1 MIGRT
6 IGADQIQ
13 EGAKNHCQPSREKP
27 CRVESKV
34 LRHQKDA
41 ARGVHAAQH
50 QQRPSENAVESL
62 HGFGLSPKMAVPT
75 RTQVEP
81 SSMATSKSCDMPI
94 ESSFMET
101 PGRSR
106 LAIASR
112 NSRIL
117 RKYGRESSGF
127 SV

>member
-34 LRHQKDA
+34 LRHQKNA

-81 SSMATSKSCDMPI
+81 SSMATSKSCDMPM
-94 ESSFMET
+94 ESTAMAT
-101 PGRSR
+101 PGSLRWAIWSRKSRSR
-106 LAIASR
+106 
-112 NSRIL
+112 
-117 RKYGRESSGF
+117 RK
-127 SV
+127 